1 MRVKNYFKAVLLF
14 VAVALASCSS
24 ESTDDAGGNIGG
36 GDSSTITITSSKSR
50 VFANTLV
57 LFTATN
63 GNGDNISNDVT
74 FNVNGTNIGGTSYN
88 LSTVGDYTVTATLN
102 DVVSNTLDLEAVTP
116 SYSTNVLLEDYTGTW
131 CGWCTRMLR
140 GIEDLASNEDV
151 IVVGIHN
158 GDSMAFRLEAQMRAQ
173 FDFSGWPTG
182 RLNRVADWNAVSND
196 AMNLNQPV
204 SYLNRTVAA
213 GLGITSTVNGN
224 TIDTT
229 VKVGYD
235 LDMTGTKLIV
245 FALENGVVADQENY
259 TSNYGGVSTVRNYVH
274 NHVLKANLSEL
285 NGDDIPADSQMGG
298 QEFSKSYSYTATGV
312 SNVPGMELV
321 AILVAADGSVINA
334 QKAMVGTTKDFD

>member
-1 MRVKNYFKAVLLF
+1 MKIQNYLKTAVLFL
-14 VAVALASCSS
+14 AIALTSCSS
-24 ESTDDAGGNIGG
+24 ESADEAGDNVGA
-36 GDSSTITITSSKSR
+36 TTAITITSSKSR
-50 VFANTLV
+50 VFENTLV

-63 GNGDNISNDVT
+63 GSGANISSDVT
-74 FNVNGTNIGGTSYN
+74 FKVNGTDISGTSHN
-88 LSTVGDYTVTATLN
+88 LSAEGNYTVTATLN
-102 DVVSNTLDLEAVTP
+102 DIVSNTLSLEAITP

-151 IVVGIHN
+151 IVIGIHN
-158 GDSMAFRLEAQMRAQ
+158 GDSMAFRLEAQMRSQ

-182 RLNRVADWNAVSND
+182 RLNRVADWNAISSD
-196 AMNLNQPV
+196 EMNVNQPLT
-204 SYLNRTVAA
+204 YLNRTVAA

-224 TIDTT
+224 VIDTT

-245 FALENGVVADQENY
+245 FALENGVLADQENY
-259 TSNYGGVSTVRNYVH
+259 TNNYGGVAVVQDYEH
-274 NHVLKANLSEL
+274 NHILKANLSEL
-285 NGDDIPADSQMGG
+285 NGDDIPAANQMGG

-312 SNVPGMELV
+312 ANVAGMELV
-321 AILVAADGSVINA
+321 AILVAADGSVVNA